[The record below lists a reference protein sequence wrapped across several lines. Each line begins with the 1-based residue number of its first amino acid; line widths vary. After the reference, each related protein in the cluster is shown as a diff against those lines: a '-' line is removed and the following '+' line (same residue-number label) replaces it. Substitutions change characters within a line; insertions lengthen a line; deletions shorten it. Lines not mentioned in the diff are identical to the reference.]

1 MKTSVVI
8 ALVYLFFLGA
18 CGNRAPQKAPKV
30 PPTLSPS
37 PSPTTSSL
45 PPVIKRIPK

>member
-8 ALVYLFFLGA
+8 GLVYLFLLGGCA
-18 CGNRAPQKAPKV
+18 KTVYKAPKV

-37 PSPTTSSL
+37 PSPTTASL